1 MKKLKIMAFLLA
13 FLVTIPMFSIQ
24 GATENECL
32 RIGLVTEFGQK
43 SSLSIKD
50 TKVKIGYSVGNV
62 YKEVATITSKA
73 GLDVKSATKF
83 YGCSTITYGTYEE
96 AAKAKALLESQ
107 KIQGYIGFFG
117 YRKLKVVI
125 GEYQTEA
132 LLEQDI
138 KKLSQTLEMVSL
150 GSDNGER
157 IVINGGQDT
166 IFCDGSGENGYVQFA
181 PVGTVDQGVSPLTIG
196 TKQYRG
202 RLEIGRYKKSGVSA
216 INIVPMDEY
225 LYGVLPAE
233 MVTSWHMEALKAQA
247 VVSRTY
253 ALRKGK
259 GFSSDSNITT
269 PYILNDT
276 TSSQV
281 YKGYQREEKR
291 TNQAVDETKGEYL
304 YYGDQLVDAT
314 FFSTSGGATL
324 NCEDVWGGVVPYL
337 KSVPDIYELSPEKK
351 PWIVT
356 MTNSE
361 IQKRIGTSVGTV
373 TKIAEETRTPSG
385 YLNSMIIYG
394 SSKQS
399 KLEKSKIRS
408 FFGTPSTKFKI
419 ITSSSVPDQVTV
431 LQANGKT
438 STKRIQ
444 NCNLLSSGGTKKAG
458 DTTLEQYIVLGK
470 DNLSNYPKQAPK
482 SADTYYLAG
491 MGYGHGVG
499 MSQSGANGMAN
510 AGYSY
515 EDIVKHYY
523 TGVTLVKK

>member
-1 MKKLKIMAFLLA
+1 MKKIKIITF
-13 FLVTIPMFSIQ
+13 FLVFLITIPMFSVQ
-24 GATENECL
+24 GAAESDCL

-43 SSLSIKD
+43 SSLSMKD
-50 TKVKIGYSVGNV
+50 TKVKVGYSVGNI
-62 YKEVATITSKA
+62 YKEITTITSKA
-73 GLDVKSATKF
+73 GFNIKPATKF
-83 YGCSTITYGTYEE
+83 YGCSVATYGTYEE
-96 AAKAKALLESQ
+96 AVKIKAMLNSQ
-107 KIQGYIGFFG
+107 KIQAYIGFFG
-117 YRKLKVVI
+117 YGKLKVVI

-132 LLEQDI
+132 LLDQEM
-138 KKLSQTLEMVSL
+138 KKINAILPMVSL
-150 GSDNGER
+150 GADNGNR
-157 IVINGGQDT
+157 ILICGGQED
-166 IFCDGSGENGYVQFA
+166 IFCDGSGENGYLQFA
-181 PVGTVDQGVSPLTIG
+181 PVGTVEQGVSPLTIG

-233 MVTSWHMEALKAQA
+233 MVSSWHMEALKAQA

-259 GFSSDSNITT
+259 GFSSDSNIST

-291 TNQAVDETKGEYL
+291 TNQAVDETKGQYL

-351 PWIVT
+351 PWIVS
-356 MTNSE
+356 MTNNE
-361 IQKRIGTSVGTV
+361 IQKRIGTSIGTV

-394 SSKQS
+394 SSKET

-419 ITSSSVPDQVTV
+419 ISSSSVPDQVTV
-431 LQANGKT
+431 LQANGKKAI
-438 STKRIQ
+438 KRIQ
-444 NCNLLSSGGTKKAG
+444 NCTLLSSQGVKKAG

-470 DNLSNYPKQAPK
+470 GNLSNYPKQAPK

-515 EDIVKHYY
+515 EEIVKHYY

>member
-50 TKVKIGYSVGNV
+50 TKVKIGYSVGDV
-62 YKEVATITSKA
+62 YREITTITSKA
-73 GLDVKSATKF
+73 GLNIKPVTKF
-83 YGCSTITYGTYEE
+83 YGCSTATYGTFEE
-96 AAKAKALLESQ
+96 ATKAKALLNNQ
-107 KIQGYIGFFG
+107 KIQAYIGFFG
-117 YRKLKVVI
+117 TGKLKVVI

-132 LLEQDI
+132 LLEQDM
-138 KKLSQTLEMVSL
+138 KKINGILPMESL
-150 GSDNGER
+150 GADNGNR
-157 IVINGGQDT
+157 ILITGGQEEL
-166 IFCDGSGENGYVQFA
+166 FCDGSGENGYVQFA
-181 PVGTVDQGVSPLTIG
+181 PVGTVAQGVSPLTIG

-233 MVTSWHMEALKAQA
+233 MVTSWHIEALKAQA

-259 GFSSDSNITT
+259 GFSSDSNVAT

-281 YKGYQREEKR
+281 YKGYQREEAR
-291 TNQAVDETKGEYL
+291 TNQAVDETKGQYL

-356 MTNSE
+356 ITNSE
-361 IQKRIGTSVGTV
+361 VQKRIGTSVGTV

-385 YLNSMIIYG
+385 YLNSMVIYG
-394 SSKQS
+394 SSKQT

-419 ITSSSVPDQVTV
+419 ISSSSVPDQVTV
-431 LQANGKT
+431 LQAKGKT
-438 STKRIQ
+438 GTKRIQ
-444 NCNLLSSGGTKKAG
+444 NCTLLSSNGVKKAS

-482 SADTYYLAG
+482 SAGTYYLAG

-515 EDIVKHYY
+515 EEIVKHYY